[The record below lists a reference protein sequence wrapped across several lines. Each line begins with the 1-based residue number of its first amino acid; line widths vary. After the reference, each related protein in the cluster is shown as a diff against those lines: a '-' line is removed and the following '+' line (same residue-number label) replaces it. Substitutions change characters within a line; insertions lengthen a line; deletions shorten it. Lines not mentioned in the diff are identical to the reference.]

1 MFGISYWMIP
11 VFSGIV
17 WLAMLLAMLLT
28 WTVADGSPIITPMD
42 NGQTI
47 AYISDIGA
55 HELQPL
61 FIAMGTVTVVTFNI
75 VFISERWLRHRGRL
89 HGNTSIFQKVLSSL
103 AIICSIAGGI
113 GLICLTC
120 LNNVHHHTAHDVC
133 LAIFIGGY
141 ILSAIF
147 ICWEYQR
154 LGIHYREHRV
164 LRVSF
169 WIKLA
174 FIFVELGLAIGFGV
188 CNRKSWWNTAAILEW
203 IIALIYTFYVW
214 SFTIDFIPAVRTKHY
229 SSGDTEAEM
238 AMAMEGESRQRGFS
252 GMGEERRAYANT
264 GSAGSSGNGRWKAD
278 EPVVPARNF

>member
-1 MFGISYWMIP
+1 MLGISYWMIP

-28 WTVADGSPIITPMD
+28 WTVADGAPIITPMD
-42 NGQTI
+42 KE
-47 AYISDIGA
+47 YISDIGA

-75 VFISERWLRHRGRL
+75 VFISERWLRHNGRL

-103 AIICSIAGGI
+103 AIICSLAGGI

-120 LNNVHHHTAHDVC
+120 LNDVKHHTAHDIC

-154 LGIHYREHRV
+154 LGIHYRQHRV
-164 LRVSF
+164 LRISF
-169 WIKLA
+169 WVKLT
-174 FIFVELGLAIGFGV
+174 FIIVELGMAIGFGI

-203 IIALIYTFYVW
+203 VIAFIYTFYVW
-214 SFTIDFIPAVRTKHY
+214 SFAIDFIPAIRTKNY
-229 SSGDTEAEM
+229 ESGDTEVEV
-238 AMAMEGESRQRGFS
+238 AMAMEEESRQRGFS
-252 GMGEERRAYANT
+252 SVEEEQRRYGNV
-264 GSAGSSGNGRWKAD
+264 GSAASSGVGNAKYQPE
-278 EPVVPARNF
+278 EPVVPSRNF

>member
-1 MFGISYWMIP
+1 
-11 VFSGIV
+11 
-17 WLAMLLAMLLT
+17 
-28 WTVADGSPIITPMD
+28 MD
-42 NGQTI
+42 KGQKI

-75 VFISERWLRHRGRL
+75 VFVSERWLRHNGRL

-120 LNNVHHHTAHDVC
+120 LNDVKHHTAHDIC

-154 LGIHYREHRV
+154 LGIHYRQHRV
-164 LRVSF
+164 LRISF
-169 WIKLA
+169 WVKLT
-174 FIFVELGLAIGFGV
+174 FIIVELGMAIGFGV

-203 IIALIYTFYVW
+203 VIAFIYTFYVW
-214 SFTIDFIPAVRTKHY
+214 SFAIDFIPAIRTKNY
-229 SSGDTEAEM
+229 ESGDTEAEV
-238 AMAMEGESRQRGFS
+238 AMAMEEESRQRGFNS
-252 GMGEERRAYANT
+252 VEEEEQRRYGNV
-264 GSAGSSGNGRWKAD
+264 GSAASSGVGNAKYKPE
-278 EPVVPARNF
+278 EPVVPSRNF

>member
-11 VFSGIV
+11 VFSGMV

-28 WTVADGSPIITPMD
+28 WAVADGSPIITPMD

-61 FIAMGTVTVVTFNI
+61 FIAMGTVTMITFNM
-75 VFISERWLRHRGRL
+75 VFIAERWLRHNGRL
-89 HGNTSIFQKVLSSL
+89 HGNTSIFQKVLSAL
-103 AIICSIAGGI
+103 AIVFSVAGGI

-120 LNNVHHHTAHDVC
+120 LNDVDHHTAHDIC

-154 LGIHYREHRV
+154 LGIHYREHSV
-164 LRVSF
+164 LRISF
-169 WIKLA
+169 WVKLA

-214 SFTIDFIPAVRTKHY
+214 SFAIDFIPAIRTKHY
-229 SSGDTEAEM
+229 QSKDTEAEM
-238 AMAMEGESRQRGFS
+238 AMAMDVESRQRGYH
-252 GMGEERRAYANT
+252 GAADEQRAY
-264 GSAGSSGNGRWKAD
+264 GSAESSGHGRYKP